1 MPDLTRLAADLA
13 AMRSGHGPRRSEL
26 RERLAT
32 IDPALRH
39 SSNLERLRLA
49 GLKARLRMLDTR
61 QGPAPLQVAA
71 EESARRLAALDLRIV
86 AAIARQ
92 LSP

>member
-1 MPDLTRLAADLA
+1 MPDFTRLAADLA
-13 AMRSGHGPRRSEL
+13 EMRVGRGPRRAEL

-32 IDPALRH
+32 IDPALR
-39 SSNLERLRLA
+39 NARDLERLRLA

-61 QGPAPLQVAA
+61 QDPAHLQA
-71 EESARRLAALDLRIV
+71 EAEQSARRLAALDLRIV

>member
-1 MPDLTRLAADLA
+1 MPDFTRLAADLA
-13 AMRSGHGPRRSEL
+13 AMRSGHGPRRAEL

-39 SSNLERLRLA
+39 ARNLERLRLA

-61 QGPAPLQVAA
+61 HDPTPLQA
-71 EESARRLAALDLRIV
+71 EAEQSARRLAALDLRIV
-86 AAIARQ
+86 EAIAK